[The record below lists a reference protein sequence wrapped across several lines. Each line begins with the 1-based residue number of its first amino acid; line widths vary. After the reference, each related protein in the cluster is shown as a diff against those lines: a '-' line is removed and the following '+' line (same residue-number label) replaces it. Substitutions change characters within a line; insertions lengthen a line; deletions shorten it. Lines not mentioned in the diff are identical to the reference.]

1 MGGPSEGMTP
11 VAAGPVPPEP
21 VPLGPAP
28 PGPIPPGLPAA
39 VPDPA
44 AALTGAVEGPVG
56 PLAGSAFHW
65 LGSPSGVVA
74 PVSMIG
80 GIAARVGMASPPQPA

>member
-1 MGGPSEGMTP
+1 MAAGGFSLPPGSSSAMGGPSEGMTP
-11 VAAGPVPPEP
+11 VAAGPVPP
-21 VPLGPAP
+21 G
-28 PGPIPPGLPAA
+28 PAA
-39 VPDPA
+39 V
-44 AALTGAVEGPVG
+44 LTGAVEGPVG